1 MEGLQEALAV
11 KKGEAAED
19 TLIRKRSLP
28 NVDTTAVRL
37 TLGMTQKVFAQVL
50 GVSCRTVESWESG
63 RTTPTPTAKKLIY
76 LLQEDYTLV
85 QKLL

>member
-1 MEGLQEALAV
+1 MEELNLESSLSIEEIERNFQDVDFFSGIMEGLQEALAV

-37 TLGMTQKVFAQVL
+37 TLV
-50 GVSCRTVESWESG
+50 
-63 RTTPTPTAKKLIY
+63 
-76 LLQEDYTLV
+76 
-85 QKLL
+85 